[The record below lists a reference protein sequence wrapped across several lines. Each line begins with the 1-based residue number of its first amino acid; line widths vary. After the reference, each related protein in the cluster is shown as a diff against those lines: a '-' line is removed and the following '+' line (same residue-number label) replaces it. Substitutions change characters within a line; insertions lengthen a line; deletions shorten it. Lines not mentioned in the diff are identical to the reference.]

1 MYRRAVSDP
10 TARRSLERL
19 VNRLTK
25 ILAEVKKLE
34 TT

>member
-1 MYRRAVSDP
+1 MYRRAASDP